1 MKAVIY
7 RRYGSPEVLEHIE
20 IPDPVMGNSEILVK
34 VRASSVN
41 VVDWKIRSGK
51 NRIPGLR
58 PPRIPGLDVA
68 GEVVQ
73 TGKAVTRFKRGD
85 LIFAMLSPFRRGA
98 CAEYVTVP
106 EKNAARMPKN
116 LSFAEAA
123 AVPVAGL
130 AALQALRDHGKI
142 KNGDRILING
152 ASGGVG
158 SFAVQI
164 AKTYETEVTAVTSK
178 ANLDFVKSLGADR
191 VMDYSSEDFT
201 KSGGNYDIIFDTVAK
216 RSFSECK
223 PVLSPNGI
231 YVTTVPSPRS
241 IIQLFVTSITG
252 GKQARLL
259 NVRPRSQDL
268 DILREWLEAQ
278 KIRPV
283 IDRTYPLS
291 KTAEAHAYS
300 EAGHARGKIV
310 ILVSE

>member
-1 MKAVIY
+1 MNAVIY
-7 RRYGSPEVLEHIE
+7 RRYGPPEVLEYIE
-20 IPDPVMGNSEILVK
+20 MPGPVMGNSEILVK
-34 VRASSVN
+34 VRTSSVN
-41 VVDWKIRSGK
+41 PVDWKTRSGK

-58 PPRIPGLDVA
+58 LPRIPGLDVA

-73 TGKAVTRFKRGD
+73 TGKAVTRFKQGD
-85 LIFAMLSPFRRGA
+85 FIFAMLSPFRQGA
-98 CAEYVTVP
+98 CAESVTVP
-106 EKNAARMPKN
+106 EKHAARMPKN

-130 AALQALRDHGKI
+130 AALQALRNHGKI
-142 KNGDRILING
+142 KIRDRILING

-158 SFAVQI
+158 SFAIQI
-164 AKTYETEVTAVTSK
+164 AKAYEAAVTAVTSS
-178 ANLDFVKSLGADR
+178 ANLNFVRSLGADR
-191 VMDYSSEDFT
+191 VIDYSSEDFT
-201 KSGGNYDIIFDTVAK
+201 KSGANYDIIFDTVAK

-231 YVTTVPSPRS
+231 YVTTVPDLPT
-241 IIQLFVTSITG
+241 IIQRLVTSITG
-252 GKQARLL
+252 GKQARFLSAW
-259 NVRPRSQDL
+259 PRSQDL
-268 DILREWLEAQ
+268 DTLREWLEAG
-278 KIRPV
+278 KVRPA